1 MKKKHILKSF
11 ENFTFYIW
19 LIMPSKNEKKNT
31 RKYMNNFI
39 HKWKRWSRGFTV
51 VLTSQPPSIETQIK
65 QNNVGFSFSQS
76 FNGESQTS
84 PLLSLLLITSSS
96 SPLPH
101 RLLGP
106 DALRL
111 RRWSLRRRQQTVRL
125 FEPCRRQLPSLR
137 NDCRRT
143 YRTVVRRSYRSRL
156 PR

>member
-1 MKKKHILKSF
+1 
-11 ENFTFYIW
+11 
-19 LIMPSKNEKKNT
+19 
-31 RKYMNNFI
+31 MNKFLN
-39 HKWKRWSRGFTV
+39 KRKRWSRGLIV
-51 VLTSQPPSIETQIK
+51 ALTNQPPSIETQIK
-65 QNNVGFSFSQS
+65 QNNVSFSFSQSFSPS

-84 PLLSLLLITSSS
+84 PLLSLLLLASS

-125 FEPCRRQLPSLR
+125 FEPCRRQLPSLW

-143 YRTVVRRSYRSRL
+143 YGTVVRRSYRSRL